1 MHQGNSTRKICNQ
14 NRIDLLETATAN
26 PGDSSIYFL
35 ATISYL
41 KIRNLMSAKKL
52 LLINS
57 KS

>member
-14 NRIDLLETATAN
+14 NLIDLLETATAN
-26 PGDSSIYFL
+26 PGDPSIYFL

-57 KS
+57 KA